1 MPVDDPV
8 VAQIQLGIL
17 LRELRD
23 RAGLTADTARRHI
36 DVSTASMSRIENGK
50 QAVQPETV
58 AALLDL
64 YGASDTDSA
73 EALRL
78 ASVPKPR
85 ARRRRSA
92 SYRDAAPNW
101 FTRYLVLEGEASE
114 ISVYE
119 NEPIPGLFQTADYAR
134 AILQAG
140 APLAGEQEVSKRVD
154 LRMGRQRI
162 LTRTDPP
169 PAQVEAI
176 LHEATL
182 HRVIGHDAIMAAQLA
197 HLLDIGELPN
207 VTVRVLP
214 FRPKPTP
221 NHDESFVA
229 GARFVLLK
237 LPDRGTM
244 LYLDDFGGA
253 TYPEDIKVIQEY
265 AAAYQRLRIV
275 AEEPDAS
282 RKLIARV
289 AKRYQ

>member
-1 MPVDDPV
+1 MSVDDPV

-17 LRELRD
+17 LRELREGAD
-23 RAGLTADTARRHI
+23 LTADVARRHI
-36 DVSTASMSRIENGK
+36 EVSSASMSRIENGK
-50 QAVQPETV
+50 QAIQPETV
-58 AALLDL
+58 TVLLDL
-64 YGASDTDSA
+64 YGASDADSA

-85 ARRRRSA
+85 GRRRRSA

-101 FTRYLVLEGEASE
+101 FTRYLVLEAEASE
-114 ISVYE
+114 IAVYE

-140 APLAGEQEVSKRVD
+140 APLAGAQEVGKRVD

-169 PAQVEAI
+169 PAQVEVI

-182 HRVIGHDAIMAAQLA
+182 HRVIGDDTIMAAQLK
-197 HLLDIGELPN
+197 HLLDVSELPN

-214 FRPKPTP
+214 FRPRPTP
-221 NHDESFVA
+221 NHDESFIA

-253 TYPEDIKVIQEY
+253 TYPEDLKVIQEY

-275 AEEPDAS
+275 AEDPDAS
-282 RKLIARV
+282 RKLIAKLVKQYR
-289 AKRYQ
+289 

>member
-1 MPVDDPV
+1 MSVDDPV

-23 RAGLTADTARRHI
+23 RAGLTGDSARRHI

-50 QAVQPETV
+50 QAIQPETV
-58 AALLDL
+58 TALLDL
-64 YGASDTDSA
+64 YGASDADSA

-78 ASVPKPR
+78 ASVPKP
-85 ARRRRSA
+85 RRRRSA

-162 LTRTDPP
+162 LSRTDPP

-182 HRVIGHDAIMAAQLA
+182 HRVIGDDAIMAAQLA
-197 HLLDIGELPN
+197 HLLDVGELPN

-237 LPDRGTM
+237 LPDRGAM

-265 AAAYQRLRIV
+265 AAAYQRLRLV
-275 AEEPDAS
+275 AEEPGDS
-282 RKLIARV
+282 RKLIAKV